1 MKDRD
6 TAIRNLYPNVVS
18 IYDSGSY
25 ARDGDGNSV
34 TVDEAKVQAEMDK
47 LKSVWDAQ
55 EYARKREAE
64 YPSIKEL
71 VVAIYDSEDMA
82 AIEARRAAVKAKYPK
97 RISGNTT
104 L

>member
-34 TVDEAKVQAEMDK
+34 TVDEANVQAEMDK

-55 EYARKREAE
+55 EYARKRQAE
-64 YPSIKEL
+64 YPSIEECVHAILDGGLDEL
-71 VVAIYDSEDMA
+71 QAKRHAI
-82 AIEARRAAVKAKYPK
+82 KAKYPK
-97 RISGNTT
+97 E
-104 L
+104 